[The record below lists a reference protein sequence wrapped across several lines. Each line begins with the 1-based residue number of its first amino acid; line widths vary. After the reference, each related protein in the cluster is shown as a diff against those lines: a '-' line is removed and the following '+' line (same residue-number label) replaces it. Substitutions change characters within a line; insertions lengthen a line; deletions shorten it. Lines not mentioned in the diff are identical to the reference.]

1 MTVEKRQSRLY
12 KNREDNARWMKR
24 LLRAATELK
33 RIDVEYRRLLRGRRD
48 QLKFRPSD
56 FPLGAA
62 GGGAVEGLND
72 NLEGL

>member
-1 MTVEKRQSRLY
+1 MTVEKRQSRLF

-24 LLRAATELK
+24 LFRAATELK
-33 RIDVEYRRLLRGRRD
+33 RIDAEYRRLMRG
-48 QLKFRPSD
+48 PSTKGYT
-56 FPLGAA
+56 PMEPIGI